1 MLTVLAASDLVRL
14 WWQRPLAPLVPGS
27 SLHNRYSQDRL
38 SLEQVARFELG
49 DRGHVVQGQ

>member
-1 MLTVLAASDLVRL
+1 MACWEASGLDRR
-14 WWQRPLAPLVPGS
+14 WWLRPPPALS
-27 SLHNRYSQDRL
+27 SLRIRYSQDRL